1 MDTPLKLPL
10 KDNSARG
17 LPTDPCLFHFG
28 DSPIPKYCKDRLSQ
42 KLSERPNDFSLH
54 EWDVGSAKGVEHHIR
69 LSDNT
74 PFRKRSR
81 RLAPTDIDDIRHHL
95 HELLSTGIITESR
108 SPHASPIVVASK
120 KNGTVRMC
128 IDYRT
133 LNSRTI
139 PDQYTVPRTRVK
151 CVWHIISKKGIATD
165 PAKVEAVTS
174 WKQPTDL
181 KSLRPFL
188 GFCGYYRRFIA
199 NYSAIVR
206 PLTELTKGYLPTQ
219 HGKKAAK
226 SKGMYFK
233 ESEAFG
239 DRWTKEC
246 TEAFQKIIQCLT
258 NAPVLAFADPT
269 KPYILHVDASQNGLG
284 AVLN

>member
-1 MDTPLKLPL
+1 MADENKDKAAFICPLGFYQFERMPQGISGAPATFQRLMEKAVGDMNLLEVPVYLDNLIVFGKTLEEHEERLL
-10 KDNSARG
+10 KVLNRLEESELKVSLDKCQF
-17 LPTDPCLFHFG
+17 CL
-28 DSPIPKYCKDRLSQ
+28 
-42 KLSERPNDFSLH
+42 
-54 EWDVGSAKGVEHHIR
+54 
-69 LSDNT
+69 
-74 PFRKRSR
+74 
-81 RLAPTDIDDIRHHL
+81 
-95 HELLSTGIITESR
+95 
-108 SPHASPIVVASK
+108 
-120 KNGTVRMC
+120 
-128 IDYRT
+128 
-133 LNSRTI
+133 
-139 PDQYTVPRTRVK
+139 TRVK

-258 NAPVLAFADPT
+258 NAPELAFADPT